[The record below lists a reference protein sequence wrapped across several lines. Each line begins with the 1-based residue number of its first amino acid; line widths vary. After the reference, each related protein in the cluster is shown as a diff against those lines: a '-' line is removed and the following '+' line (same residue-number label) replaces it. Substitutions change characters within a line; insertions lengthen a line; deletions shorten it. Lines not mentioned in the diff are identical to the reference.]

1 MSIQVYPYNDQEEKV
16 LLDFLKSR
24 HYNYKATD
32 ENEIPDAEF
41 LDQYNKELAEAEAQ
55 IDKGDYL
62 THDEVKNSLPKKE
75 TGPVVVKWSR
85 PAIFEN
91 TLFNNVRQSH

>member
-1 MSIQVYPYNDQEEKV
+1 MSIQVYPHTEQEEKE

-41 LDQYNKELAEAEAQ
+41 LDQYNKELEEAEAQ
-55 IDKGDYL
+55 IDKGNFL
-62 THDEVKNSLPKKE
+62 THDEVKKFFAEKRNRIS
-75 TGPVVVKWSR
+75 GS
-85 PAIFEN
+85 
-91 TLFNNVRQSH
+91 

>member
-1 MSIQVYPYNDQEEKV
+1 MTKRKKE

-32 ENEIPDAEF
+32 DNEIPDAEF

-62 THDEVKNSLPKKE
+62 THDEVKQFFANKRNRTS
-75 TGPVVVKWSR
+75 GS
-85 PAIFEN
+85 
-91 TLFNNVRQSH
+91 

>member
-1 MSIQVYPYNDQEEKV
+1 MSIQVYPYNDQEEKE

-41 LDQYNKELAEAEAQ
+41 LDQYNKELDEAETQ

-62 THDEVKNSLPKKE
+62 THDEVKKFFAEKRKRVS
-75 TGPVVVKWSR
+75 GS
-85 PAIFEN
+85 
-91 TLFNNVRQSH
+91 

>member
-1 MSIQVYPYNDQEEKV
+1 MSIQVYPYKDKDEKE

-41 LDQYNKELAEAEAQ
+41 LDQYNKELDEAEAQ

-62 THDEVKNSLPKKE
+62 THDEVKKFFADKR
-75 TGPVVVKWSR
+75 SR
-85 PAIFEN
+85 
-91 TLFNNVRQSH
+91 TSGS

>member
-1 MSIQVYPYNDQEEKV
+1 MSIQVYPHNDQEEKD

-24 HYNYKATD
+24 HYNYKSTD
-32 ENEIPDAEF
+32 ENEMPDAEF

-62 THDEVKNSLPKKE
+62 THDEVKKFFADKRKRIS
-75 TGPVVVKWSR
+75 GC
-85 PAIFEN
+85 
-91 TLFNNVRQSH
+91 